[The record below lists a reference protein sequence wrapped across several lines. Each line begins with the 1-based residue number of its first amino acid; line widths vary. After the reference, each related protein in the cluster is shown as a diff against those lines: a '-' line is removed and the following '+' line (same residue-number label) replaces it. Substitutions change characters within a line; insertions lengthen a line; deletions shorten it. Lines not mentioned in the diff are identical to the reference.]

1 MVLQGFHKGTIPKFT
16 ALQFMLGFGVLEAL
30 DNKLIHRRLKN

>member
-16 ALQFMLGFGVLEAL
+16 ALQFMLGFGVLGGSGQQV
-30 DNKLIHRRLKN
+30 NS